1 MRSTKFLG
9 LIIDQHLEWDEH
21 LKMRSS
27 KMASGIYAINSVKN
41 ILPTTILKT
50 MYYSKVHP
58 YLTYGLLLWGSTY
71 KRHINKIEIV
81 QKRAIRSVAKVKYNE
96 QTLQLFISLSILKLK
111 DLFNLQ
117 MAVFMYE
124 YNMDILP
131 LSLRQCFTRNDELP
145 HQNTRYSRDPHIVSR
160 RSCFM
165 CNCFICQAPILWS
178 NLPNQLKEANSSK
191 AFKNQVKRHY
201 KTTS

>member
-1 MRSTKFLG
+1 
-9 LIIDQHLEWDEH
+9 
-21 LKMRSS
+21 
-27 KMASGIYAINSVKN
+27 
-41 ILPTTILKT
+41 
-50 MYYSKVHP
+50 MYYSMIHP

-131 LSLRQCFTRNDELP
+131 LSLRQCFTRNDELH
-145 HQNTRYSRDPHIVSR
+145 HQNTRHSIDPHIVSR

-165 CNCFICQAPILWS
+165 SNCFIYQAPNLWS
-178 NLPNQLKEANSSK
+178 NLPNQPKEANS
-191 AFKNQVKRHY
+191 
-201 KTTS
+201 